1 MSDPLL
7 QIEHLSLGFET
18 DDGLLRAVEDLSLNI
33 NTGEIV
39 CLVGESGCGKSI
51 TAQSIARL
59 IPSVKH
65 LGGRVL
71 LEGRDT
77 FALSPKEL
85 RGIRGKGVS
94 YIFQDPALALNPTMT
109 IGAQIMEALVLHQP
123 ERATRE
129 QCIRALEEVDIPSPE
144 LRVNEY
150 PHQLSG
156 GMKQRVMIA
165 MALACRPKLLVADE
179 PTTALDVTIQAQIL
193 CLLNELRTQY
203 RTSILLITHNLG
215 IVSQIADRV
224 AVMYAGQIVEQG
236 TTRQILDA
244 PAHPYTKALLAAV
257 PRIGL
262 NVKRLHAIPGQV
274 PPLYDTPQGCRFH
287 PRCHQARP
295 ECRQT
300 APGMS
305 ELPGATGHFCRCPY
319 FGS

>member
-1 MSDPLL
+1 MPEPLL

-18 DDGLLRAVEDLSLNI
+18 DDGLLRAVEDLSLRI
-33 NTGEIV
+33 DTGEIV

-65 LGGRVL
+65 LGGRIL
-71 LEGRDT
+71 LEGVDT
-77 FALSPKEL
+77 CALSGKEL
-85 RGIRGKGVS
+85 RTIRGKGVS

-109 IGAQIMEALVLHQP
+109 IGAQIMEAFTLHQP
-123 ERATRE
+123 ERANRE
-129 QCIRALEEVDIPSPE
+129 QCVRALEEVGIPSPE

-193 CLLNELRTQY
+193 CLLNELRAQY
-203 RTSILLITHNLG
+203 RMSILLITHNLG

-236 TTRQILDA
+236 TTRQILDT

-257 PRIGL
+257 PRIGFD
-262 NVKRLHAIPGQV
+262 VKRLHAIPGQV
-274 PPLYDTPQGCRFH
+274 PPLYDMPCGCRFH

-300 APGMS
+300 APNLR
-305 ELPGATGHFCRCPY
+305 ELPDDPGHFCCCL
-319 FGS
+319 

>member
-1 MSDPLL
+1 MPEPLL

-18 DDGLLRAVEDLSLNI
+18 DDGLLRAVEDLSLSI
-33 NTGEIV
+33 DTGEIV

-65 LGGRVL
+65 LGGRIL
-71 LEGRDT
+71 LEGRDI

-109 IGAQIMEALVLHQP
+109 IGAQILEALVLHQP
-123 ERATRE
+123 ERANRE

-203 RTSILLITHNLG
+203 RMSILLITHNLG

-236 TTRQILDA
+236 ITRQILDA

-274 PPLYDTPQGCRFH
+274 PPLYDMPQGCRFH

-305 ELPGATGHFCRCPY
+305 EIPGAPGHFCRCPY

>member
-1 MSDPLL
+1 MPAPLL

-18 DDGLLRAVEDLSLNI
+18 DDGLLRAVEDLSLRI
-33 NTGEIV
+33 DTGEIV

-59 IPSVKH
+59 IPNVKH
-65 LGGRVL
+65 LGGRIL
-71 LEGRDT
+71 LEGVDT
-77 FALSPKEL
+77 CALSGKEL
-85 RGIRGKGVS
+85 RAIRGKGVS
-94 YIFQDPALALNPTMT
+94 YIFQDPALALNPAMT
-109 IGAQIMEALVLHQP
+109 IGAQIMEAFTLHQP
-123 ERATRE
+123 ERANHE
-129 QCIRALEEVDIPSPE
+129 QCVRALEEVGIPSPE

-193 CLLNELRTQY
+193 CLLNELRAQY
-203 RTSILLITHNLG
+203 RMSILLITHNLG

-236 TTRQILDA
+236 TTRQILDT

-257 PRIGL
+257 PRIGFD
-262 NVKRLHAIPGQV
+262 VKRLHAIPGQV
-274 PPLYDTPQGCRFH
+274 PPLYDMPQGCRFH
-287 PRCHQARP
+287 PRC
-295 ECRQT
+295 
-300 APGMS
+300 
-305 ELPGATGHFCRCPY
+305 
-319 FGS
+319 

>member
-1 MSDPLL
+1 MPEPLL

-18 DDGLLRAVEDLSLNI
+18 DDGLLRAVEDLSLCI
-33 NTGEIV
+33 DTGEIV

-109 IGAQIMEALVLHQP
+109 IGSQIMEALTLHQP
-123 ERATRE
+123 ERANHE
-129 QCIRALEEVDIPSPE
+129 QCVRALEEVGIPSPE

-193 CLLNELRTQY
+193 CLLNELRAQY
-203 RTSILLITHNLG
+203 RMSILLITHNLG

-236 TTRQILDA
+236 TTRQILDT

-257 PRIGL
+257 PRIGFD
-262 NVKRLHAIPGQV
+262 VKRLHAIPGQV
-274 PPLYDTPQGCRFH
+274 PPLYDMPQGCRFH

-300 APGMS
+300 APS
-305 ELPGATGHFCRCPY
+305 LRELPDDPGHFCRC
-319 FGS
+319 F

>member
-1 MSDPLL
+1 MPEPLL

-18 DDGLLRAVEDLSLNI
+18 DDGLLRAVEDLSLRI
-33 NTGEIV
+33 DTGEIV

-65 LGGRVL
+65 LGGRIL
-71 LEGRDT
+71 LEGVDT
-77 FALSPKEL
+77 CALSGKEL
-85 RGIRGKGVS
+85 RAIRGKGVS
-94 YIFQDPALALNPTMT
+94 YIFQDPALALNPAMT
-109 IGAQIMEALVLHQP
+109 IGAQIMEAFTLHQP
-123 ERATRE
+123 ERANRE
-129 QCIRALEEVDIPSPE
+129 QSVRALEEVGIPSPE

-193 CLLNELRTQY
+193 CLLNELRAQY
-203 RTSILLITHNLG
+203 RMSILLITHNLG

-236 TTRQILDA
+236 TTRQILDT

-257 PRIGL
+257 PRIGFD
-262 NVKRLHAIPGQV
+262 VKRLHAIPGQV
-274 PPLYDTPQGCRFH
+274 PPLYDMPRGCRFH

-300 APGMS
+300 APDLR
-305 ELPGATGHFCRCPY
+305 ELPDDPGHFCRCL
-319 FGS
+319 